1 MGKSTIVEEFAR
13 KEYQSSLIIDFN
25 KARKEVKELF
35 EDLNTSRYVPSSVI
49 GETNEGKMIELLKT
63 LEDSKTINMAY
74 HVDDPNVGMPLST
87 NFDKFKMF
95 VADTGLFV
103 TLAFWDKAFREN
115 IIYTK
120 LLNDKLS
127 TNLGYVYE
135 NLAAQMLT
143 ASGNRLFITHGKRTK
158 SIITR

>member
-103 TLAFWDKAFREN
+103 TLVFWDKAFS
-115 IIYTK
+115 
-120 LLNDKLS
+120 LNYS
-127 TNLGYVYE
+127 
-135 NLAAQMLT
+135 
-143 ASGNRLFITHGKRTK
+143 
-158 SIITR
+158 